1 VTDEKGMTGERSAIF
16 TVCNLAYLSKAL
28 VLAESLDKFDQ
39 PKLKIYIFDR
49 KVEIDLPTDLAEFY
63 WVEEIGLADVRHYA
77 FKYDIVEFSTSLKP
91 WITLKLLEQHD
102 KVVFLDPDTCV
113 FSRLDGLWGELDT
126 RDIILTPHYVTPHVE
141 GDIGM
146 LRFGSFNLGFY
157 AVSNTSEGIR
167 FLQWWNERCLEHC
180 YFETQ
185 FGLSTDQKW
194 VSIAP
199 CFFPTLHV
207 SFNLGYNVAF
217 WNSHERTLSPDGR
230 GGYTVNG
237 ECPLVFFHFSS
248 FDEKNPALLSKRAFA
263 GREKKR
269 EDLQEVSFYYKERLS
284 NFSSFPSSA
293 AYAFDYMSNG
303 KYISPTLRRAY
314 ASVLDEL
321 PTGHDPFDANGPVY
335 TFAKKNYL
343 FEAGG
348 QYKPAGFGDAQTH
361 SGKLQIINSLLKGI
375 LYVVGPNRFMN
386 LSRLFVYLSSF
397 RLNKK
402 LWKL

>member
-1 VTDEKGMTGERSAIF
+1 
-16 TVCNLAYLSKAL
+16 
-28 VLAESLDKFDQ
+28 
-39 PKLKIYIFDR
+39 
-49 KVEIDLPTDLAEFY
+49 
-63 WVEEIGLADVRHYA
+63 
-77 FKYDIVEFSTSLKP
+77 
-91 WITLKLLEQHD
+91 
-102 KVVFLDPDTCV
+102 LDPDTCV
-113 FSRLDGLWGELDT
+113 FSRLDGIWEKLGT
-126 RDIILTPHYVTPHVE
+126 HDIILTPHYVTPHVE

-157 AVSNTSEGIR
+157 AVSSTSEARR

-217 WNSHERTLSPDGR
+217 WNSHERTLTSDGQ
-230 GGYTVNG
+230 GGYDVNKKF
-237 ECPLVFFHFSS
+237 PLVFFHFSS
-248 FDEKNPALLSKRAFA
+248 FDEENPELLSKRAFS
-263 GREKKR
+263 GRDQKR
-269 EDLQEVSFYYKERLS
+269 QDLLEVSLYYKERLS
-284 NFSSFPSSA
+284 HFSFIPA
-293 AYAFDYMSNG
+293 TTPYAFDYMSDG

-314 ASVLDEL
+314 ASTLDEF
-321 PTGHDPFDANGPVY
+321 PSGHDPFDSKGPVY
-335 TFAKKNYL
+335 QFAKKNYL
-343 FEAGG
+343 FEATGR
-348 QYKPAGFGDAQTH
+348 YKPAGFEDAKAH
-361 SGKLQIINSLLKGI
+361 AGKLNLINSLLKVI
-375 LYVVGPNRFMN
+375 LYAIGPNRFMN

>member
-1 VTDEKGMTGERSAIF
+1 MIEQQSTSTDRPAVF

-28 VLAESLDKFDQ
+28 VLAESLIKFGQ
-39 PKLKIYIFDR
+39 QKLKIYIFDR
-49 KVEIDLPTDLAEFY
+49 KTAVSLPTDLADFF
-63 WVEEIGLADVRHYA
+63 WVEEIGLKNIQQYA

-102 KVVFLDPDTCV
+102 KVIFLDPDTCL
-113 FSRLDGLWGELDT
+113 FSSLDSLWKELDT
-126 RDIILTPHYVTPHVE
+126 HDIILTPHYVTPHTD

-157 AVSNTSEGIR
+157 AVSNTSEATR
-167 FLQWWNERCLEHC
+167 FITWWNERCLEHC

-217 WNSHERTLSPDGR
+217 WNSHERMLSPDGQ

-237 ECPLVFFHFSS
+237 EFPLVFFHFSS
-248 FDEKNPALLSKRAFA
+248 FDEKNPELLSKRLFA
-263 GREKKR
+263 DREKKR
-269 EDLQEVSFYYKERLS
+269 QDLLDVSLYYKNRLE
-284 NFSSFPSSA
+284 NFSFIPSNT
-293 AYAFDYMSNG
+293 AYAFDYMSDGN
-303 KYISPTLRRAY
+303 YISPTLRRAY
-314 ASVLDEL
+314 ASVIGEFPD
-321 PTGHDPFDANGPVY
+321 GHDPFDANGPVHK
-335 TFAKKNYL
+335 FAKKNYL
-343 FEAGG
+343 LEKGG
-348 QYKPAGFGDAQTH
+348 RYKPAGFEDAQSH
-361 SGKLQIINSLLKGI
+361 SGKLQTINSLLKII
-375 LYVVGPNRFMN
+375 LFVVGPNRFMN
-386 LSRLFVYLSSF
+386 ISRLFVYLSSF

-402 LWKL
+402 LWKI

>member
-1 VTDEKGMTGERSAIF
+1 MTDLQGTASEHSAIF

-28 VLAESLDKFDQ
+28 VLAESLIKFGQ
-39 PKLKIYIFDR
+39 PKLKIYLFDR
-49 KVEIDLPTDLAEFY
+49 KVEIDLPTGLADFY
-63 WVEEIGLADVRHYA
+63 WVEEIGLENIQHYA

-91 WITLKLLEQHD
+91 WISLSLLENFD
-102 KVVFLDPDTCV
+102 KVVFLDPDTCL
-113 FSRLDGLWGELDT
+113 FSTLDGLWGELDSH
-126 RDIILTPHYVTPHVE
+126 DIILTPHYITPHVD

-157 AVSNTSEGIR
+157 AVSSTSEAVR

-217 WNSHERTLSPDGR
+217 WNSHERALSSDGQ

-237 ECPLVFFHFSS
+237 NFPLIFFHFSS
-248 FDEKNPALLSKRAFA
+248 FDEKNPELLSKRTFA
-263 GREKKR
+263 DRDKKR
-269 EDLQEVSFYYKERLS
+269 QDLLEVSLYYKERLTH
-284 NFSSFPSSA
+284 FSFIPASTP
-293 AYAFDYMSNG
+293 YAFDYMSDGN
-303 KYISPTLRRAY
+303 YISPTLRRAY
-314 ASVLDEL
+314 ASVIESF
-321 PTGHDPFDANGPVY
+321 PNNHDPFDATGPVY
-335 TFAKKNYL
+335 QFAKKNYL
-343 FEAGG
+343 LRGTGHF
-348 QYKPAGFGDAQTH
+348 KPAGFEDAKAH
-361 SGKLQIINSLLKGI
+361 SGKLQAINKLLKVV
-375 LYVVGPNRFMN
+375 LFAVGPNRFMN
-386 LSRLFVYLSSF
+386 ISRLFVYLSSF

>member
-1 VTDEKGMTGERSAIF
+1 MTDNLAKLGEHSAIF

-28 VLAESLDKFDQ
+28 VLADSLLKFGQ
-39 PKLKIYIFDR
+39 QKLKIYLFDR
-49 KVEIDLPTDLAEFY
+49 KVDIDLPTDIADFY
-63 WVEEIGLADVRHYA
+63 WVEEIGLENIQQYA

-91 WITLKLLEQHD
+91 WISLKLLEQHD

-113 FSRLDGLWGELDT
+113 FSSLEGLMAELDIH
-126 RDIILTPHYVTPHVE
+126 DIILTPHYVTPHVD

-157 AVSNTSEGIR
+157 AVCKTPEAKR
-167 FLQWWNERCLEHC
+167 FLEWWNERCLDHC

-217 WNSHERTLSPDGR
+217 WNSHERTLASDGKD
-230 GGYTVNG
+230 GYIVNG
-237 ECPLVFFHFSS
+237 EFPLIFFHFSS
-248 FDEKNPALLSKRAFA
+248 FDEEKPERLSKRAFA
-263 GREKKR
+263 DRDKKR
-269 EDLQEVSFYYKERLS
+269 QDLLALSLYYKDRLS
-284 NFSSFPSSA
+284 SFSYIPA
-293 AYAFDYMSNG
+293 TTPYAFDYMSNG

-314 ASVLDEL
+314 ASILDEL
-321 PTGHDPFDANGPVY
+321 PAGHDPFDAQGKVY
-335 TFAKKNYL
+335 SFAKKNYL
-343 FEAGG
+343 FETKGR
-348 QYKPAGFGDAQTH
+348 YKPAGFEDAQSH
-361 SGKLQIINSLLKGI
+361 SGKLQAINSLLKAI
-375 LYVVGPNRFMN
+375 LFVVGPNRFMN
-386 LSRLFVYLSSF
+386 MSRLFVYLSSF

>member
-1 VTDEKGMTGERSAIF
+1 MTDNEGRTGERSAIF
-16 TVCNLAYLSKAL
+16 TVCNLAYLPKAL
-28 VLAESLDKFDQ
+28 VLAESLVKFDQ

-63 WVEEIGLADVRHYA
+63 WVEEIGLANVRQYA

-102 KVVFLDPDTCV
+102 NIIFLDPDTCV
-113 FSRLDGLWGELDT
+113 FSRLDGIWEKLGT
-126 RDIILTPHYVTPHVE
+126 HDIILTPHYVTPHVE

-157 AVSNTSEGIR
+157 AVSSTSEARR
-167 FLQWWNERCLEHC
+167 FLQWWNDRCLEHC

-217 WNSHERTLSPDGR
+217 WNSHERTLTSDGQ
-230 GGYTVNG
+230 GGYDVNKKF
-237 ECPLVFFHFSS
+237 PLVFFHFSS
-248 FDEKNPALLSKRAFA
+248 FDEENPELLSKRAFS
-263 GREKKR
+263 GRDQKR
-269 EDLQEVSFYYKERLS
+269 QDLLEVSLYYKERLS
-284 NFSSFPSSA
+284 HFSFIPA
-293 AYAFDYMSNG
+293 TTPYAFDYMSDG

-314 ASVLDEL
+314 ASTLDEF
-321 PTGHDPFDANGPVY
+321 PSGHDPFDSKGPVY
-335 TFAKKNYL
+335 QFAKKNYL
-343 FEAGG
+343 FEATGR
-348 QYKPAGFGDAQTH
+348 YKPAGFEDAKAH
-361 SGKLQIINSLLKGI
+361 AGKLNLINSLLKVI
-375 LYVVGPNRFMN
+375 LYAIGPNRFMN

>member
-1 VTDEKGMTGERSAIF
+1 MTDEQGVTGEQSAIF

-28 VLAESLDKFDQ
+28 VLAESLVKFNQ

-49 KVEIDLPTDLAEFY
+49 KVDIDFPTDLAEFH
-63 WVEEIGLADVRHYA
+63 WVEEIGLPNLLHYA

-113 FSRLDGLWGELDT
+113 FNHLDGLWNELDT
-126 RDIILTPHYVTPHVE
+126 HEIILTPHYVTPHVE

-157 AVSNTSEGIR
+157 AVAKTSEAMR
-167 FLQWWNERCLEHC
+167 FLQWWNDRCLDHC

-217 WNSHERTLSPDGR
+217 WNSHERTLSSDGQ
-230 GGYTVNG
+230 GGYTVN
-237 ECPLVFFHFSS
+237 ETFPLIFFHFSS
-248 FDEKNPALLSKRAFA
+248 FDEKNPELLSKRAFA

-269 EDLQEVSFYYKERLS
+269 QDLLEVSTYYKERLTY
-284 NFSSFPSSA
+284 FSSFSSSA
-293 AYAFDYMSNG
+293 VYAFDYMSDG
-303 KYISPTLRRAY
+303 KYISPALRRAY

-321 PTGHDPFDANGPVY
+321 PAGHDPFDASGPVY
-335 TFAKKNYL
+335 TFAGKNYL
-343 FEAGG
+343 FEKNGP
-348 QYKPAGFGDAQTH
+348 YKPAGFGDTQSH
-361 SGKLQIINSLLKGI
+361 SGKLRIINSLLKGV
-375 LYVVGPNRFMN
+375 LYVMGPNRFMN
-386 LSRLFVYLSSF
+386 ISRLFVYLSSF
-397 RLNKK
+397 RFNRK